1 MIAAQYRRAC
11 QRIPILKCRGLIL
24 AKYGL
29 VPCRPA
35 TVPQGMNVWSVAL
48 PNLLR
53 GHHDFKPRPSGGLA
67 RAGAR
72 AARRRLIVRAALSK
86 KVSDA

>member
-1 MIAAQYRRAC
+1 
-11 QRIPILKCRGLIL
+11 
-24 AKYGL
+24 
-29 VPCRPA
+29 
-35 TVPQGMNVWSVAL
+35 MNVWSVAL